1 MAWFQVVA
9 TALVMTTLSLGNC
22 MGHPRDRQFFPS
34 EQNRLKQVVEVEETT
49 MCFPALFSF
58 GGSVADT
65 GTQAIAFSLQI
76 TQYPPYGMTFFG
88 KPASRYCDGRVHIDF
103 WATALKMPFL
113 DPYVKGVGSNFRRG
127 ANFAAAGARATN
139 ETGETPFSLSV
150 QLNQFR
156 EFKRNVLE
164 LIKQGSSQNG
174 AHYNQVPQE
183 QDFREALYVITIGTT
198 DILKWSL
205 LEGRSLEEVERE
217 VVLLIPQ
224 VSNEILRVVEALYA
238 EGARN
243 ILVEAVSPNG
253 CSPAAIVTMAE
264 ESPDKFDAAGCFK
277 PINDL
282 VQLHNSLLTKGIAE
296 LGKRFPDASISVIDA
311 YSIRYDVIANH
322 DQYGFTEPFKS
333 CCGAGGDYNSDVGC
347 GKSIILD
354 DGVVMTASVCDDVSK
369 HIVWDD
375 IHSTEAAN
383 RVTMQKILSG
393 KYFEPGF
400 DVVRNG
406 CQLAEI

>member
-9 TALVMTTLSLGNC
+9 TALVMTTLSLGNW
-22 MGHPRDRQFFPS
+22 MGHPGDRQFFPS
-34 EQNRLKQVVEVEETT
+34 EQNRLKQVVEVEETS

-58 GGSVADT
+58 GSSVADT
-65 GTQAIAFSLQI
+65 GTQAIAFPLQP

-88 KPASRYCDGRVHIDF
+88 KPAGRYSDGRLHIDF

-127 ANFAAAGARATN
+127 ANFAAAAARATN
-139 ETGETPFSLSV
+139 ETGDTPFSLSV

-156 EFKRNVLE
+156 LFKRDVLD

-174 AHYNQVPQE
+174 ADYNKVPQE

-198 DILKWSL
+198 DILRWSL
-205 LEGRSLEEVERE
+205 TEARSLAEVA
-217 VVLLIPQ
+217 LLIPQ

-243 ILVEAVSPNG
+243 ILAEAVYPNG
-253 CSPAAIVTMAE
+253 CSPAVVAAMAKE
-264 ESPDKFDAAGCFK
+264 NPDEFDAVGCFK
-277 PINDL
+277 PVNDL

-296 LGKRFPDASISVIDA
+296 LGKRLPDASISVIDT
-311 YSIRYDVIANH
+311 YSIRYDVISNP
-322 DQYGFTEPFKS
+322 DQYGFTEPIKS

-347 GKSIILD
+347 GESKILD
-354 DGVVMTASVCDDVSK
+354 DGVVMAAGVCDDVSK
-369 HIVWDD
+369 HVVWDQM
-375 IHSTEAAN
+375 HCTEASN

-406 CQLAEI
+406 CKLVEIT